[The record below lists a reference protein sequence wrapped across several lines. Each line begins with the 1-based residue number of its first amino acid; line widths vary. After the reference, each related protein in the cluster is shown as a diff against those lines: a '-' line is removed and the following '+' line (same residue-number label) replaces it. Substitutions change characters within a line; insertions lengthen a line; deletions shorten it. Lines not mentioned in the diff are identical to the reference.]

1 MAATHDQPEAP
12 IKQDHGP
19 LAMKMEPDGSLTLG
33 PRLGV
38 VPIKNEKT
46 PPLETEQS
54 DDDEENIEQ
63 ADDDAAG
70 KAGKPVDGASLDPW
84 AKAALQA
91 IGKRQ
96 AEKAAAAKDK
106 QAAKAAAAKAK
117 KAAQDAG
124 HAKKEVKVKEQVH
137 EVAKADNCSET
148 VTVGGGVSSRLAY
161 MTCCCLFHGFSS
173 PF

>member
-19 LAMKMEPDGSLTLG
+19 LALKMEPDGALTLFSS
-33 PRLGV
+33 LGGC
-38 VPIKNEKT
+38 PIKKEET

-91 IGKRQ
+91 IGKRK

-137 EVAKADNCSET
+137 EVAKADN
-148 VTVGGGVSSRLAY
+148 
-161 MTCCCLFHGFSS
+161 
-173 PF
+173 

>member
-19 LAMKMEPDGSLTLG
+19 VAMVMEPDGSLTLG
-33 PRLGV
+33 PRFGV
-38 VPIKNEKT
+38 VPTKKEET
-46 PPLETEQS
+46 PPLGTEQS
-54 DDDEENIEQ
+54 DDDEDNIAQ
-63 ADDDAAG
+63 ADDAAAG
-70 KAGKPVDGASLDPW
+70 KAGKPVAGASLDPW

-137 EVAKADNCSET
+137 EVAKADN
-148 VTVGGGVSSRLAY
+148 
-161 MTCCCLFHGFSS
+161 
-173 PF
+173 